1 MTIVT
6 RTGKTERLKLLNAVN
21 RILATAEPCG
31 REIETSDESPGRR
44 FVFIETP
51 LLFCTMKE
59 FEKIRKQLLKL
70 YDEMTDTAD

>member
-1 MTIVT
+1 MSIVT

-31 REIETSDESPGRR
+31 REIEAGGR
-44 FVFIETP
+44 FVEIETP